1 VKFLD
6 GVMRAIGYAAEKPA
20 DGFRPGSDAAIER
33 LVRELANCPV
43 CGKAFDGHSIALF
56 AHTVLEEK
64 SRKRVSELF
73 DALDERRWRD
83 MQGFCEWNARA
94 VNAEVYVVRCT
105 TGDAAVAILH
115 SSLSPADFKNVER
128 CACAGGESAREL
140 LKLIPPSKWKA
151 ISPPSSSGEEHFL
164 PT

>member
-1 VKFLD
+1 
-6 GVMRAIGYAAEKPA
+6 MRAIGYAAEKSA
-20 DGFRPGSDAAIER
+20 GEFRPGSDAAIER

-56 AHTVLEEK
+56 AHTVLGEK

-73 DALDERRWRD
+73 DALEERRWRD
-83 MQGFCEWNARA
+83 MQGFREWDTRG

-115 SSLSPADFKNVER
+115 SSLIPADFKNVER
-128 CACAGGESAREL
+128 CACAGGESARDL
-140 LKLIPPSKWKA
+140 LELIPASAWKP
-151 ISPPSSSGEEHFL
+151 ISSRAPASEHFL